1 MSEFDSTQGSSD
13 EANAGPHGT
22 DDAVRPSGSSP
33 YATGGGGFLLE
44 HSYGALA
51 LTSLLLG
58 EPMASM
64 GDEYQVTSVAMQQE
78 SRSPV
83 DDLIVT
89 GAAGDFTRTMR
100 IACRRRPTIGSS
112 SGDTVSLFADY
123 LDVLLSDPDG
133 VESGEVRLGLAVSG
147 RFGPAA
153 QLAELTEVAR
163 RQQSAAD
170 FEDAINAPGA
180 HTRAVRDRLTNTKD
194 VVKAALEATSGNAD
208 GQTVAG
214 TTWSMLKALYVL
226 QEELEGDTASGVT
239 ANVGRLQSLVVSP
252 TGASELHRRLVGIA
266 GQSGIRAG
274 AMDRAMLRRELR
286 PFGQLGASRDFSAYR
301 SQLESLETAV
311 LQRTDRSIP
320 RWGEGDAF
328 RLTRSHLVEDLT
340 AKIRDM
346 QGGGV
351 LLVRGEP
358 DVGKSALALDAV
370 DVIRSMGGSAI
381 ALSLR
386 DLPHDVLTFGSLV
399 GASAADLLSS
409 AETGPDSLLLLDG
422 AEVIQERD
430 DQVLPSLLAAAASV
444 GLVTVLVA
452 RDDAT
457 GTLCELVKR
466 LGVGEPDE
474 QIVAAMSVEESSL
487 LIEAMP
493 ELAPLAS
500 GPRAAWLFRRLGIVD
515 QIVRSAIREGRLPS
529 SLQTEAEVA
538 QMFWSACVRNGERVA
553 GGVAPDDRD
562 SAVTAVARS
571 LLGASV
577 TTTTGTALAAL
588 RSDGILLPRDSR
600 TAWRMTDAFASDVIR
615 DFALATVLVRDG
627 LSLLIESSA
636 PRWAIRAV
644 RLYAQAR
651 LGAAVPSGDQALLE
665 AWETLRAEFDL
676 LASAHGARW
685 NEVLWEAVLS
695 AGWSNQV
702 LGAMAPVLLSDASL
716 LKAALNCLKLRFSL
730 VGATDPIVG
739 APVLEWI
746 LDNCDFAQVFTSYQD
761 EDTREFILSWLKGLA
776 RREVSGEDIEIL
788 RPLRVRLRTL
798 LLDLDPGLHA
808 TEEWLEC
815 LGLLGGD
822 ADAASRQALVDFAQ
836 QRPAFLAPLV
846 ESFDVANSLA
856 THDAALLVELAEAYY
871 IEQPGHSP
879 WGSSSLDD
887 GIRHHRSGGFR
898 SPMAAWYLGPFWNLL
913 NADFNLGLGLIDK
926 MLEHGA
932 RGRLAVLDDL
942 GRRRESGESRADEGL
957 ELDLL
962 GLGPRTYLGDTHVW
976 SWYRGSS
983 VGPYPCMSA
992 LLALE
997 LMMDAF
1003 VRADIPIRLVATR
1016 VLRDASTLASA
1027 GLVCGFLL
1035 RHLDTVTDELDEYLA
1050 QPEIWQLEI
1059 GRVVS
1064 EGTLHVQGADPE
1076 GIDGKER
1083 RGWTPHSVAGHLV
1096 LMAMTSGDTDALA
1109 RLKAA
1114 GDRLLDAAGGEDAPA
1129 FVRQWV
1135 ANFDPSTYSFSEV
1148 EGGLLVEVNPGEDV
1162 ERELAEGR
1170 DHSALIREMYRLQ
1183 NRYRLRQLIPYR
1195 VDFAESPSE
1204 SELAADYLAALRV
1217 HDGLPDEPLD
1227 GVRSALSV
1235 VAAAVLEASA
1245 VGSVIPEGS
1254 VEWSI
1259 DLLID
1264 AARNPCE
1271 GSSSSW
1277 ASMFSWGSDR
1287 TAAYALPSALLSPG
1301 ATADS
1306 RLVDAL
1312 VAGMSSRFVEV
1323 RRYAAEGI
1331 RRVPRDCASS
1341 GSTCETHELLWSAV
1355 EAGARSVALGPWD
1368 QATGRRAIET
1378 IDGDLLAELPL
1389 ISAENLML
1397 PHLMPACVAVLEAAS
1412 SSTCISERAAQL
1424 APVLLDAYGRAACHS
1439 AEHDYGERDE
1449 WRAAVT
1455 ASVIRMAGD
1464 NVAPAIL
1471 EMVDRLLPAPRAF
1484 SNFLKDLQLVATYE
1498 PEVSASLTAVW
1509 PTLMS
1514 RAIDRLGEEWDSSER
1529 HARESLVEEM
1539 MPSPRPSSFPGDFD
1553 EDLARARSHWLPVES
1568 VADHMADWLRLARG
1582 EMSCVDQLVGFL
1594 ESQPLDVQVNPGLAW
1609 VRKLVVGDDGAA
1621 LTCGFLLVGWL
1632 TRLREARQ
1640 SEIGLSADYRAIV
1653 DALVLGN
1660 YNGARELQAR
1670 DE

>member
-1 MSEFDSTQGSSD
+1 MSTLEHGTEDSTGTAREESSV
-13 EANAGPHGT
+13 
-22 DDAVRPSGSSP
+22 DAPQSGSSP
-33 YATGGGGFLLE
+33 YATGGGGVLLE
-44 HSYGALA
+44 HCYGALA
-51 LTSLLLG
+51 LSSLLLG
-58 EPMASM
+58 ESM
-64 GDEYQVTSVAMQQE
+64 VGLGVEYQVTSVAMQQE

-89 GAAGDFTRTMR
+89 GVASDSKRTIR
-100 IACRRRPTIGSS
+100 VACRRRPTIGSS
-112 SGDTVSLFADY
+112 SSDTVSLFVDY
-123 LDVLLSDPDG
+123 LDVLLSAPVA
-133 VESGEVRLGLAVSG
+133 VESGELRLGLAVSG
-147 RFGPAA
+147 RFGPAT

-163 RQQSAAD
+163 RQQSAPD
-170 FEDAINAPGA
+170 FEIAINTPGA

-194 VVKAALEATSGNAD
+194 LVRAALDATSRNAD
-208 GQTVAG
+208 IQTVAE

-239 ANVGRLQSLVVSP
+239 AMVGRLQSLAFGPSR
-252 TGASELHRRLVGIA
+252 ASELHRRLVEVA

-274 AMDRAMLRRELR
+274 AIDRATLRRELR
-286 PFGQLGASRDFSAYR
+286 PFGQLGVSRDFSAYR
-301 SQLESLETAV
+301 SQIESLETAL
-311 LQRTDRSIP
+311 LQRTDRMIP

-328 RLTRSHLVEDLT
+328 RLTRSNLIEELT
-340 AKIRDM
+340 VKIRSM

-358 DVGKSALALDAV
+358 DVGKSALALDV
-370 DVIRSMGGSAI
+370 LDVMRSTGGSAI

-386 DLPHDVLTFGSLV
+386 DLPQDVLTFGSLV
-399 GASAADLLSS
+399 GASATDLLSS

-430 DQVLPSLLAAAASV
+430 DQVLPSLLTAAASV

-457 GTLCELVKR
+457 GTLRELVKR
-466 LGVGEPDE
+466 VGLGEPGE
-474 QIVAAMSVEESSL
+474 QVVAEISSEESSSL
-487 LIEAMP
+487 LEAMP

-515 QIVRSAIREGRLPS
+515 QIVRSAIREGRLPT

-538 QMFWSACVRNGERVA
+538 QMFWSACVRTSEKVV

-577 TTTTGTALAAL
+577 TTPTGTALVAL
-588 RSDGILLPRDSR
+588 RSDGILLPRDST
-600 TAWRMTDAFASDVIR
+600 TAWRTTDAFASDVIR

-627 LSLLIESSA
+627 LSLLIDSSA

-644 RLYAQAR
+644 RLYAQAQ
-651 LGAAVPSGDQALLE
+651 LGAAAPAGDQALLE
-665 AWETLRAEFDL
+665 AWRTVRSEFDL

-695 AGWSNQV
+695 AGWSDQV
-702 LGAMAPVLLSDASL
+702 LGALTPLLQSDASL

-730 VGATDPIVG
+730 VGAADPVVG

-746 LDNCDFAQVFTSYQD
+746 LDRCDFAQAFTSYQE

-776 RREVSGEDIEIL
+776 RREVSGEDIETL
-788 RPLRVRLRTL
+788 QPLRVRLRTL
-798 LLDLDPGLHA
+798 LLDLDPGHQA
-808 TEEWLEC
+808 REEWLEC

-822 ADAASRQALVDFAQ
+822 ADIASRQALVGFAQ

-846 ESFDVANSLA
+846 ESFDVANSLSA
-856 THDAALLVELAEAYY
+856 NDASLLLELAEAYY
-871 IEQPGHSP
+871 IEQPRHSP

-898 SPMAAWYLGPFWNLL
+898 SPMAAWYLGPFWHLL
-913 NADFNLGLGLIDK
+913 NADFTLGLGLIDK
-926 MLEHGA
+926 MLDHGA

-942 GRRRESGESRADEGL
+942 TRRHEPGESRVDEGL

-962 GLGPRTYLGDTHVW
+962 GLGPRNYLGDTHVW

-983 VGPYPCMSA
+983 VGPYACMSA

-1003 VRADIPIRLVATR
+1003 VRAEVPIRLVAAR

-1027 GLVCGFLL
+1027 GLACGFLV
-1035 RHLDTVTDELDEYLA
+1035 RHLDKVTDELDEYLA
-1050 QPEIWQLEI
+1050 RPEVWQLEV

-1083 RGWTPHSVAGHLV
+1083 RKWTPHSIASHLV
-1096 LMAMTSGDTDALA
+1096 VMAMTSGDTDALA
-1109 RLKAA
+1109 RLKAV

-1135 ANFDPSTYSFSEV
+1135 ANFDPSTYSFTEV

-1162 ERELAEGR
+1162 EKELAEGR
-1170 DHSALIREMYRLQ
+1170 DHSALIQEMYRLQ

-1195 VDFAESPSE
+1195 VDFAESPAE
-1204 SELAADYLAALRV
+1204 SELAADYIAALKV
-1217 HDGLPDEPLD
+1217 ENGLPNEPLD
-1227 GVRSALSV
+1227 GVRSALAV

-1245 VGSVIPEGS
+1245 AGSVIPEGS

-1259 DLLID
+1259 GLLVD
-1264 AARNPCE
+1264 AALDPFE

-1287 TAAYALPSALLSPG
+1287 TAAFALPSALVSPG
-1301 ATADS
+1301 ATSDG

-1312 VAGMSSRFVEV
+1312 AAGMSSTFVEV

-1331 RRVPRDCASS
+1331 RRALRDCESN
-1341 GSTCETHELLWSAV
+1341 GSTSEVHELLWSAI
-1355 EAGARSVALGPWD
+1355 EAGVRSIVLGPWG
-1368 QATGRRAIET
+1368 QTSGHRGIET
-1378 IDGDLLAELPL
+1378 IDGDLLAELPK

-1397 PHLMPACVAVLEAAS
+1397 PHLMPACAAVLEAAS
-1412 SSTCISERAAQL
+1412 SSTCISERAARL
-1424 APVLLDAYGRAACHS
+1424 VPVLLDAYGRAACHS

-1455 ASVIRMAGD
+1455 ASLIRMAGD

-1471 EMVDRLLPAPRAF
+1471 EMVDRLQPAPRAF
-1484 SNFLKDLQLVATYE
+1484 SNLLKDLQLVATYE
-1498 PEVSASLTAVW
+1498 KEASASLTAVW

-1514 RAIDRLGEEWDSSER
+1514 RAIGRLGGEWDSSER

-1539 MPSPRPSSFPGDFD
+1539 MPSPRPSSFPGNFD
-1553 EDLARARSHWLPVES
+1553 EELASARLHWLPVES
-1568 VADHMADWLRLARG
+1568 VADHMDDWLRLARG

-1594 ESQPLDVQVNPGLAW
+1594 EAQPLDVQVNPGLAW
-1609 VRKLVVGDDGAA
+1609 VRKLVVGDDGTA
-1621 LTCGFLLVGWL
+1621 LTSGFLLVGWL
-1632 TRLREARQ
+1632 TRLRESRQ
-1640 SEIGLSADYRAIV
+1640 SATKSSADYRAVV
-1653 DALVLGN
+1653 DALVLGD

>member
-1 MSEFDSTQGSSD
+1 MLFSE
-13 EANAGPHGT
+13 P
-22 DDAVRPSGSSP
+22 DAVE
-33 YATGGGGFLLE
+33 T
-44 HSYGALA
+44 
-51 LTSLLLG
+51 
-58 EPMASM
+58 
-64 GDEYQVTSVAMQQE
+64 
-78 SRSPV
+78 
-83 DDLIVT
+83 
-89 GAAGDFTRTMR
+89 
-100 IACRRRPTIGSS
+100 
-112 SGDTVSLFADY
+112 
-123 LDVLLSDPDG
+123 
-133 VESGEVRLGLAVSG
+133 GEVRLGLAVSG

-170 FEDAINAPGA
+170 FEVAVNAPQA
-180 HTRAVRDRLTNTKD
+180 HTRVVRDRLTNTKD
-194 VVKAALEATSGNAD
+194 VVKAALEASSRNAD
-208 GQTVAG
+208 SQTVVE

-239 ANVGRLQSLVVSP
+239 AIVSRLQSLASSP
-252 TGASELHRRLVGIA
+252 SRASELHRRLVEVA
-266 GQSGIRAG
+266 GQGGIRA
-274 AMDRAMLRRELR
+274 AAIDRAMLRRELR
-286 PFGQLGASRDFSAYR
+286 SFGQLGASRDFAAYR
-301 SQLESLETAV
+301 SRIESLETAL

-328 RLTRSHLVEDLT
+328 RLARSELVEELT
-340 AKIRDM
+340 AKIREAPN
-346 QGGGV
+346 GRV
-351 LLVRGEP
+351 LLLRGEP

-370 DVIRSMGGSAI
+370 DVIRSAGGSAI
-381 ALSLR
+381 VLSLR
-386 DLPHDVLTFGSLV
+386 DLPQDVLQFGSLV
-399 GASAADLLSS
+399 GASPADLLSS
-409 AETGPDSLLLLDG
+409 AATGPDSLLLLDG

-430 DQVLPSLLAAAASV
+430 EQVLPSLLTAAASV

-457 GTLCELVKR
+457 GALRELVKR
-466 LGVGEPDE
+466 LGLGEPDE
-474 QIVAAMSVEESSL
+474 QTVAAISADESSSL
-487 LIEAMP
+487 LEAMP

-529 SLQTEAEVA
+529 SIQTEAEVA
-538 QMFWSACVRNGERVA
+538 QMFWSACVRNSEQVV

-562 SAVTAVARS
+562 IAVTAVARS
-571 LLGASV
+571 LLGTSV
-577 TTTTGTALAAL
+577 TIPTGTALVAL
-588 RSDGILLPRDSR
+588 RSDGILLRRDST
-600 TAWRMTDAFASDVIR
+600 TAWRTTDAFSSDVIR

-627 LSLLIESSA
+627 LALLIESSG

-644 RLYAQAR
+644 RLYGQAR
-651 LGAAVPSGDQALLE
+651 LGAAIQSGDQALLE
-665 AWETLRAEFDL
+665 AWETAQAEFDR

-695 AGWSNQV
+695 AGWSDQ
-702 LGAMAPVLLSDASL
+702 LLSAIAPVLQSETSL
-716 LKAALNCLKLRFSL
+716 LKAALNCVKLRFAFA
-730 VGATDPIVG
+730 GAADPIVG
-739 APVLEWI
+739 APLLDWI
-746 LDNCDFAQVFTSYQD
+746 LDNCDFSQVFTSYRD

-776 RREVSGEDIEIL
+776 RREVSGEDIEAL
-788 RPLRVRLRTL
+788 RLSRVRLRAL
-798 LLDLDPGLHA
+798 LLDLDPGYQA
-808 TEEWLEC
+808 REEWLEC

-822 ADAASRQALVDFAQ
+822 ADAVSRQALVDFAQ

-871 IEQPGHSP
+871 IEQPKHSP

-913 NADFNLGLGLIDK
+913 NGDFNLGLGLIDK
-926 MLEHGA
+926 MLDHGA

-942 GRRRESGESRADEGL
+942 GRRREPRESRADEGL

-962 GLGPRTYLGDTHVW
+962 GLGPRTYLGDAHVW

-992 LLALE
+992 LFALE
-997 LMMDAF
+997 RMLDAF

-1027 GLVCGFLL
+1027 GLVCGFLV
-1035 RHLDTVTDELDEYLA
+1035 RHLDQVTDELDEYLA

-1083 RGWTPHSVAGHLV
+1083 RTWTPHSIASHLV
-1096 LMAMTSGDTDALA
+1096 VMAMTSGDSEALA
-1109 RLKAA
+1109 RLKAV
-1114 GDRLLDAAGGEDAPA
+1114 GDRLLDAAGGDEAPA

-1135 ANFDPSTYSFSEV
+1135 ANFDPSTYSFTEV
-1148 EGGLLVEVNPGEDV
+1148 EGGLLVEVNPGEEV

-1170 DHSALIREMYRLQ
+1170 EHSALIQEMYRLQ

-1204 SELAADYLAALRV
+1204 SELVADYEAALRV
-1217 HDGLPDEPLD
+1217 QEGLPDEPLD

-1235 VAAAVLEASA
+1235 VAAAVLEAAA
-1245 VGSVIPEGS
+1245 VGSVIPDGS
-1254 VEWSI
+1254 FAWSV

-1264 AARNPCE
+1264 AALNPYE

-1287 TAAYALPSALLSPG
+1287 TAAFALPSALVSPG
-1301 ATADS
+1301 MTAEN

-1331 RRVPRDCASS
+1331 RRVLHDCGTN

-1355 EAGARSVALGPWD
+1355 EAGARSIALGPWD
-1368 QATGRRAIET
+1368 QTTGRRGIET
-1378 IDGDLLAELPL
+1378 IDGDLLAELPK

-1397 PHLMPACVAVLEAAS
+1397 PHLMPACVAAVEAAS
-1412 SSTCISERAAQL
+1412 NSTCVSERAAQL
-1424 APVLLDAYGRAACHS
+1424 APVLLDAYGRAACYS
-1439 AEHDYGERDE
+1439 AENDYGERDE

-1455 ASVIRMAGD
+1455 ASVIRMAGED
-1464 NVAPAIL
+1464 VAPAVL
-1471 EMVDRLLPAPRAF
+1471 EMVDRLQPAPRAF
-1484 SNFLKDLQLVATYE
+1484 SNLLKDLQLVATYE
-1498 PEVSASLTAVW
+1498 SEVPASLTTVW
-1509 PTLMS
+1509 PTLMA

-1529 HARESLVEEM
+1529 HARESLIEEM
-1539 MPSPRPSSFPGDFD
+1539 VPSPRPSSFPGNFD
-1553 EDLARARSHWLPVES
+1553 DDLARARTHWFPIES
-1568 VADHMADWLRLARG
+1568 VADRMDDWLKLAHG

-1594 ESQPLDVQVNPGLAW
+1594 EAQPIDVQVNPGLAW
-1609 VRKLVVGDDGAA
+1609 VRTLVVGDDGTA
-1621 LTCGFLLVGWL
+1621 LTSGFLLVGWL

-1640 SEIGLSADYRAIV
+1640 SEIRSSADYRAVV
-1653 DALVLGN
+1653 DALVLGD